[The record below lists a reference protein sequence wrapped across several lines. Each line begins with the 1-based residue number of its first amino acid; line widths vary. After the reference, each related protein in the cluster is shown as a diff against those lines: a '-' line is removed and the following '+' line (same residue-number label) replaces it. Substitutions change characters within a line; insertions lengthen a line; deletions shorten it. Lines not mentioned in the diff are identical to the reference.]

1 MNYEQKASGERAI
14 ADVNEYDGEYYTAE
28 LICIRC
34 GFRYIGVWPVIT
46 PMATLHCD
54 RCETVGSLIKTGEFL
69 FDEEDECED
78 DEDEEDD
85 E

>member
-1 MNYEQKASGERAI
+1 MNYEQKASGERAV
-14 ADVNEYDGEYYTAE
+14 ADQNEYDGEYYTAE

-34 GFRYIGVWPVIT
+34 GFRYIGVWPVVT

-54 RCETVGSLIKTGEFL
+54 RCGTIGNMIKTGELL
-69 FDEEDECED
+69 FDEEEY
-78 DEDEEDD
+78 EDEEDD